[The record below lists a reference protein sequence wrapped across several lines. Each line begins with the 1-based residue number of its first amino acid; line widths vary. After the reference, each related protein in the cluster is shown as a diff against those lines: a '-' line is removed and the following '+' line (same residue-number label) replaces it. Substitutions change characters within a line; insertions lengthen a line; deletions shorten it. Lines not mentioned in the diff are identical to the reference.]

1 MNLTQL
7 VIADPLFYALAV
19 PGVIALGLS
28 KGGFAG
34 VGQVATPLLAVTMP
48 PLEAAAIMLP
58 IMIAQDLNAMWV
70 YRKGWNARVLA
81 VMLPGAVAGV
91 GIAWFV
97 AALVS
102 DDAVRVFIAVI
113 TIAFCLYNW
122 MGPARIVDA
131 AATPHR
137 LPAAAGVFWA
147 SLSGFTS
154 TICQAGGPPYHI
166 QAMRLGMPKVMY
178 VSTAALF
185 FGAMNVMKV
194 IPYFALG
201 QFTAPGL
208 ATSAALL
215 PLAMAANAFGFWVVR
230 RTPDRVFFQV
240 TLALLFLI
248 SLALLWQGGR
258 GLLGI

>member
-1 MNLTQL
+1 MS
-7 VIADPLFYALAV
+7 YAHLHLHTHFSLLDGANKI
-19 PGVIALGLS
+19 GDLM
-28 KGGFAG
+28 KR
-34 VGQVATPLLAVTMP
+34 VA
-48 PLEAAAIMLP
+48 
-58 IMIAQDLNAMWV
+58 
-70 YRKGWNARVLA
+70 
-81 VMLPGAVAGV
+81 
-91 GIAWFV
+91 
-97 AALVS
+97 
-102 DDAVRVFIAVI
+102 
-113 TIAFCLYNW
+113 
-122 MGPARIVDA
+122 
-131 AATPHR
+131 
-137 LPAAAGVFWA
+137 
-147 SLSGFTS
+147 
-154 TICQAGGPPYHI
+154 
-166 QAMRLGMPKVMY
+166 RLGMPKVMY